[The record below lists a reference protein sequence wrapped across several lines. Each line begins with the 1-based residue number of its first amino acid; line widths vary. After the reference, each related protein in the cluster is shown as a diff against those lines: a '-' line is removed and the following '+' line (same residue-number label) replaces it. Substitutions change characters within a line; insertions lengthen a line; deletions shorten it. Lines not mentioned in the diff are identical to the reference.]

1 MANLQIT
8 LKKSLIGRPQTQHK
22 IIQSLGLKRLNSQV
36 IKEDNAAIRGAI
48 NKVQHLVEVKEL
60 D

>member
-22 IIQSLGLKRLNSQV
+22 IVQSLGLKRLNSQV

-48 NKVQHLVEVKEL
+48 NKVQHLVEVQEL

>member
-48 NKVQHLVEVKEL
+48 NKVQHLVEVQEL